1 MKTVLICGDRDW
13 DNWRLIQEILEKVPI
28 DIYGTLI
35 HGGASGADKIAHNFA
50 SRLGFRIIPYL
61 ADWNNHGRSA
71 GPIRNNKMLKEGQP
85 DLVIAFHNDL
95 QHSKGTKHM
104 VEIALK
110 ASNQGPKVIEI
121 ICISEGQD
129 YSNLV
134 IE

>member
-13 DNWRLIQEILEKVPI
+13 KNSVLIDEVISLIPKDKYDTI
-28 DIYGTLI
+28 I
-35 HGGASGADKIAHNFA
+35 HGDAKGADSLADIIG
-50 SRLGFRIIPYL
+50 RVYGFTVIKYP

-71 GPIRNNKMLKEGQP
+71 GPIRNNKMLKEGKP

-110 ASNQGPKVIEI
+110 ASNQGPKIIEI
-121 ICISEGQD
+121 ICIDESLD
-129 YSNLV
+129 ISKLV